1 MKKIIAFAMSAL
13 LAASAV
19 ALPVSAQPAASV
31 AGEIANMDWSQARPV
46 SSDELAQVRIKAFDS
61 EESGGAV
68 TGTVVAE
75 AQQAMAAVDA
85 RAVTGIPLPV
95 LAHVTA
101 STIVFEKVDDD
112 YTYSV
117 SDGYWVTDSSSNAVY
132 NLKPNTEYQ
141 CFLYRDGDPFH
152 PGESITVVT
161 GDRVPCLNTP
171 KVPMV
176 IGHTH
181 DSITLEDRVGYEYRI
196 EGGTWQNSPV
206 FTGLNPETEYTFY
219 QRLKQSNTE
228 LASEESQPL
237 VAKTGFLGPSS
248 AVNMET
254 LRSFIDTNGFVDEDG
269 NKTVAFVITDE
280 FATDYYFLMVL
291 REEDILFDVF
301 SYSEQSD
308 VLLFNTEFPLS
319 SSTSHMRLDFSA
331 ALYSGDECVDYAEDY
346 MYSFMNEYKIGD
358 PVTNASSSAYLSS
371 QDLCA
376 LWSQTALM
384 LFGFWDEF
392 LYTSFGFGFRG
403 LGFVATE
410 GYGDLFCHGP
420 LQAHFGET
428 ELLYAHEADCG
439 VDASNGDPY
448 CTLCGQKIKDTYK
461 EPSFATHRYSG
472 CNEKCD
478 NCDMLRVVPHMYTF
492 ACDTKCNY
500 CGLVR
505 TEAFAPHSYGADHT
519 CTKCGEKQLLI
530 GDISGDGKV
539 NMGDVSRV
547 YAHTTGKT
555 LLTDPKAL
563 AAADTNG
570 DGKINLGDTSRILS
584 HVRGT
589 KLLW

>member
-13 LAASAV
+13 LAVSSV
-19 ALPVSAQPAASV
+19 ALPVSAEPAVPVISEV
-31 AGEIANMDWSQARPV
+31 LTGPARAV
-46 SSDELAQVRIKAFDS
+46 TAEELAQVRIKTFVS

-117 SDGYWVTDSSSNAVY
+117 SDGYWVTDSSSNAIY

-206 FTGLNPETEYTFY
+206 FTGLKPETEYTFY

-420 LQAHFGET
+420 LHAHFGET

-555 LLTDPKAL
+555 LLTDPNAL

>member
-13 LAASAV
+13 LAVSAV

-46 SSDELAQVRIKAFDS
+46 SSDELAQVRVKTFDS

-117 SDGYWVTDSSSNAVY
+117 SDGYWVTDSSSNVVY

-206 FTGLNPETEYTFY
+206 FTGLKPETEYTFY
-219 QRLKQSNTE
+219 QRIKQSNTE

-269 NKTVAFVITDE
+269 YKTVAFVITDE

-331 ALYSGDECVDYAEDY
+331 ALYSGNECVDYAEDY

-478 NCDMLRVVPHMYTF
+478 NCDMLRVVPHMYTS

-555 LLTDPKAL
+555 LLTDPNAL

-584 HVRGT
+584 QVRGT